1 MLPRGTQGVGR
12 IDIQMLSIAEL
23 QAQLNA
29 GQTTSRALVEH
40 CLAQIAEHDG
50 KTNAIIEFNPDALK
64 LADASDLG
72 RWNHGKNET
81 LGPLHGIPIV
91 IKDNIDT
98 ADGMCTTAGSLAL
111 QGSVAKQDAGIVQK
125 LRQAGAIIV
134 GKTNLSE
141 WANMR
146 SIHSCSG
153 WSSRGGQTRNPYGL
167 DRTPSGSSSGS
178 AVAVAAGYCVAAIG
192 TETDGS
198 IISPASCNSLV
209 GIKPTVGLV
218 SRSGIIPISHS
229 QDTAGP
235 LARTVADAAVVLNV
249 LAGSDDRDPAC
260 HEADSRRAADYT
272 AFLDTDGL
280 KGARISIHRPMKAHH
295 PRALQVFE
303 DAVQVLR
310 DCGAEIIEDISMPTT
325 SDVGDHEDLVLMTDF
340 KADLNAYLS
349 NLSDTVPVRS
359 MADLIAFNNEHHAT
373 VLQWFP
379 QDLLEAA
386 EATNGLDDP
395 GYLAARATCLAL
407 TQTDGI
413 DRAMDQF
420 NLDAIVTPSEDIP
433 CLIDLVGGDADGEAT
448 TYLAAVSGYP
458 SISVPAG
465 YVSGLPVGISFI
477 AGAWQESVLIRL
489 ASSFEQA
496 THHRQPPTFPTHTAT

>member
-1 MLPRGTQGVGR
+1 M
-12 IDIQMLSIAEL
+12 DIQTLGIVDV

-40 CLAQIAEHDG
+40 CLAHISEHDG
-50 KTNAIIEFNPDALK
+50 KTNAIIEINPDALE
-64 LADASDLG
+64 LADTNDLG
-72 RWNHGKNET
+72 RRNNEL
-81 LGPLHGIPIV
+81 LGPLHGIPIL

-98 ADGMCTTAGSLAL
+98 ADTMCTTAGSLAL
-111 QGSVAKQDAGIVQK
+111 EGSVAKQDAGIVQK
-125 LRQAGAIIV
+125 LRGAGAIIL

-235 LARTVADAAVVLNV
+235 LARNVADAAVMLNI

-260 HEADSRRAADYT
+260 DEADARRAPDYT
-272 AFLDTDGL
+272 AFLDTGGL
-280 KGARISIHRPMKAHH
+280 KGTRLGIHRPVKAYH
-295 PRALQVFE
+295 PRASQVFE
-303 DAVQVLR
+303 DALRVLR
-310 DCGAEIIEDISMPTT
+310 DNGAEIIEDISLPTT
-325 SDVGDHEDLVLMTDF
+325 SDVEDYEDLVLTTDF
-340 KADLNAYLS
+340 KVDLNAYLS
-349 NLSDTVPVRS
+349 NLSDAVSVRS
-359 MADLIAFNNEHHAT
+359 IADLIAFNNDHQGT

-379 QDLLEAA
+379 QELLEAA
-386 EATNGLDDP
+386 ESTNGSDDP
-395 GYLAARATCLAL
+395 AYLAARAACLAL

-413 DRAMDQF
+413 DRAMGQF
-420 NLDAIVTPSEDIP
+420 NLDAIVAPSEDVP
-433 CLIDLVGGDADGEAT
+433 CLIDLVGGDARGEST
-448 TYLAAVSGYP
+448 TYLAAISGYP

-477 AGAWQESVLIRL
+477 AGAWQEPELIRL

-496 THHRQPPTFPTHTAT
+496 TQHRRPPTFPAHTAT